1 VLAKGGPTVTPTPP
15 STPTP
20 PTATPTQT
28 PAGTLPRT
36 ATRLLLAER
45 VAGPLRAEHFRR
57 ETVPLVAPAAGEVL
71 VGNRFMAIDPAIRGR
86 MDHTAG
92 PGWAYL
98 PGEPVGAVA
107 VGVVLASSADQVP
120 AGSRVLSFLGFR
132 DYATVPATEVEV
144 IDPLLGDWPI
154 EYGLT
159 ALGNPGLTA
168 WVGVRE
174 VGQVRAGETVLVSG
188 ASGGIG
194 SLAGQ
199 IARLAGARVIGS
211 AGTDEKARW
220 LVDELG
226 FAASYNYRAQDPD
239 EALARLAPDGIDV
252 YFDNTGGP
260 QLAAAIRRLRRRG
273 RVALCG
279 AVSGYDSGGSPLHL
293 ANVSDLVRGGLT
305 IRGYMVSDYRET
317 WPTATAELREW
328 LRRGELRA
336 PHTVLDGLDSAPEA
350 LSQILRPGS
359 SHTGKLLVRLT
370 GPGLD

>member
-1 VLAKGGPTVTPTPP
+1 MTPTE
-15 STPTP
+15 
-20 PTATPTQT
+20 A
-28 PAGTLPRT
+28 LPRT

-45 VAGPLRAEHFRR
+45 VVGQLRPEHFRR
-57 ETVPLVAPAAGEVL
+57 ETVALEPPVAGEVL
-71 VGNRFMAIDPAIRGR
+71 VANRFMAVDPAIRSR

-92 PGWAYL
+92 PGWAYR

-107 VGVVLASSADQVP
+107 VGVVLASAAEGVP
-120 AGSRVLSFLGFR
+120 VGARVLSFLGFR
-132 DYATVPATEVEV
+132 DHATVPASEVEV
-144 IDPLLGDWPI
+144 IDPLLGDRPI
-154 EYGLT
+154 EDGLT
-159 ALGNPGLTA
+159 VLGNPGLTA

-174 VGQVRAGETVLVSG
+174 VGRVHSGETVLVSG

-211 AGTDEKARW
+211 AGTDEKASW

-226 FAASYNYRAQDPD
+226 FAASYNYRAEEPD

-279 AVSGYDSGGSPLHL
+279 AVSGYDSGGSPLQL

-305 IRGYMVSDYRET
+305 IQGYMVTDYRES
-317 WPTATAELREW
+317 WPAATAQLQEW
-328 LRRGELRA
+328 LRLGELRA

-350 LSQILRPGS
+350 LAQILRPGS
-359 SHTGKLLVRLT
+359 SHTGKMLVRLT
-370 GPGLD
+370 

>member
-1 VLAKGGPTVTPTPP
+1 VTPTP
-15 STPTP
+15 TPNG
-20 PTATPTQT
+20 A
-28 PAGTLPRT
+28 LPRT

-45 VAGPLRAEHFRR
+45 VVGPLRPEHFHR
-57 ETVPLVAPAAGEVL
+57 ETVPLAPPAAGEVL
-71 VGNRFMAIDPAIRGR
+71 VGNRFMAVDPAIRGR

-98 PGEPVGAVA
+98 PGEPIGAVT
-107 VGVVLASSADQVP
+107 VGEVLASAAGEVP
-120 AGSRVLSFLGFR
+120 VGARVLSFLGFR
-132 DYATVPATEVEV
+132 DYATVPASDVEV
-144 IDPLLGDWPI
+144 IDPLLGDRPI
-154 EYGLT
+154 EDGLT
-159 ALGNPGLTA
+159 VLGNPGLTA
-168 WVGVRE
+168 WVGVRQ
-174 VGQVRAGETVLVSG
+174 VGRVRAGETVLVSG

-211 AGTDEKARW
+211 AGSDEKARW

-226 FAASYNYRAQDPD
+226 FAASYNYRAEDPD

-260 QLAAAIRRLRRRG
+260 QLAAAIGRLRRRG

-293 ANVSDLVRGGLT
+293 SNVSDLVRGGLT
-305 IRGYMVSDYRET
+305 IQGYVVTDYRDT
-317 WPTATAELREW
+317 WPAGTGELQEW

-336 PHTVLDGLDSAPEA
+336 PHTVVDGLDRAPEA
-350 LSQILRPGS
+350 LAQILRPGS
-359 SHTGKLLVRLT
+359 SHTGKMLVRLT
-370 GPGLD
+370 

>member
-1 VLAKGGPTVTPTPP
+1 VLAKGGPTVTQ
-15 STPTP
+15 TPTP
-20 PTATPTQT
+20 TGA
-28 PAGTLPRT
+28 LPRT

-45 VAGPLRAEHFRR
+45 VVGPLRAEHFRR
-57 ETVPLVAPAAGEVL
+57 ETVPLAPPAAGEVL
-71 VGNRFMAIDPAIRGR
+71 VANRFMAIDPAIRNR

-107 VGVVLASSADQVP
+107 VGVVLASAADEVP
-120 AGSRVLSFLGFR
+120 VGARVVSFLGFR
-132 DYATVPATEVEV
+132 DYATVPAGEVEV
-144 IDPLLGDWPI
+144 IDPLLGDRPI

-174 VGQVRAGETVLVSG
+174 VGRVRAGETVFVSG

-199 IARLAGARVIGS
+199 IARLAGARAIGS

-226 FAASYNYRAQDPD
+226 FAASYNYRTEDPD
-239 EALARLAPDGIDV
+239 QALARLAPDGLDV

-260 QLAAAIRRLRRRG
+260 QLAAAIRRLRRLG

-293 ANVSDLVRGGLT
+293 ANVSDLVRGSLT
-305 IRGYMVSDYRET
+305 IRGYMVTDFRES
-317 WPTATAELREW
+317 WPTATAQLQDW
-328 LRRGELRA
+328 LRVGELRA
-336 PHTVLDGLDSAPEA
+336 PHTVMDGLDSAPEA
-350 LSQILRPGS
+350 LAQILRPGS
-359 SHTGKLLVRLT
+359 SHSGKMLVRLT
-370 GPGLD
+370 DPGHG